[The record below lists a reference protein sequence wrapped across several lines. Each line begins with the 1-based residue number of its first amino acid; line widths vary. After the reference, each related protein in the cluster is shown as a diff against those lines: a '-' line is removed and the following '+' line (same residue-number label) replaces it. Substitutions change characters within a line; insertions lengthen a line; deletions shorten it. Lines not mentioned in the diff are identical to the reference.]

1 MFKVG
6 SIVKY
11 VTPYK
16 PQGDWGMIVSI
27 LELKDSLST
36 MKGIIYYRVQPL
48 HDVGMASSD
57 IVDSDILEC
66 YERTFKLSKGKKK
79 SGSNN

>member
-11 VTPYK
+11 TTPYK
-16 PQGDWGMIVSI
+16 PHGDWGIIVSI

-36 MKGIIYYRVQPL
+36 IKGIIYYRVQPL
-48 HDVGMASSD
+48 SD
-57 IVDSDILEC
+57 IGMSTYDAEEKDILEC
-66 YERTFKLSKGKKK
+66 FERTFKLEKKK
-79 SGSNN
+79 KKNGSNN

>member
-36 MKGIIYYRVQPL
+36 IKGIIYYRVQPIY
-48 HDVGMASSD
+48 DDCMATCD
-57 IVDSDILEC
+57 IVEEDVLEC
-66 YERTFKLSKGKKK
+66 FERTFKAKAKKK
-79 SGSNN
+79 